1 MVSFSG
7 FDFFPMAETVGWTEL
22 GHSIYVP
29 RALFL
34 DNEYNDLLIMKENYT
49 IHFEYNEFN
58 VQI

>member
-34 DNEYNDLLIMKENYT
+34 DNEYNDLLIMKEKL
-49 IHFEYNEFN
+49 YNTLR
-58 VQI
+58 I